1 MELDARLLTIVTFL
15 PLATGL
21 VLLPLRSL
29 PETVWKVVAL
39 ASTTLTFLLSLA
51 LWAGYDATQPGYQ
64 FVEYKTWL
72 TGWGVH

>member
-51 LWAGYDATQPGYQ
+51 LWPKILSRAARIQASTP
-64 FVEYKTWL
+64 L
-72 TGWGVH
+72 S